1 MGGNAGAASVDALK
15 YAERATGGAAGGA
28 AGGGAVA
35 RAVARAEAR
44 ATACAGVGG
53 VRTYFAYAIAASLAV
68 GK

>member
-1 MGGNAGAASVDALK
+1 MGGNAGAVSVDALK
-15 YAERATGGAAGGA
+15 YAERATGGA